1 MNFKLKE
8 KMTLEQRVKP
18 TELMA
23 FWILVLFLFGWG
35 IVTASF
41 IANFLSQRKFAIK
54 KEMDDKVIFQ
64 TIYTFTSFI
73 DAKDPYT
80 RSFAVKRRSL
90 CCKEK
95 S

>member
-41 IANFLSQRKFAIK
+41 I
-54 KEMDDKVIFQ
+54 
-64 TIYTFTSFI
+64 

-80 RSFAVKRRSL
+80 KGHSIRVAYYARELAVRMGLPENDVKKRTVGRSL
-90 CCKEK
+90 TQI
-95 S
+95 